1 MSEEKTMR
9 LNQAAR
15 HFNVATTKIV
25 ETLAA
30 KGLSIENNP
39 NFKLNQKQIEV
50 LEKEFRSSL
59 LEKQEATHKSFVSK
73 TLEVKNTK
81 TTEKKKEE
89 EVTPQPTDEKEIKE
103 VKETTPVEDV
113 SPLVD
118 NSKKEETV
126 IKTEETNTQEPEK
139 KLGLSIVGKIDLDAH
154 KNKVQQNKKEKE
166 NTKKDNNTK
175 KEFNKNF
182 NKDKDKQK
190 EFEKKEKEP
199 FVEKDKTKEF
209 VAKNQE
215 IKEETKKVEPI
226 EKQPIVSKEDNIEK
240 KVVDEENLPIELIKA
255 KAETLKGLTV
265 LDKIQLPVDSS
276 RKKGKPVASSD
287 TKGDKKKKRKRIK
300 KNKVETTTN
309 TTNTNNAN
317 KTTNQEVKKDNK
329 TSTTSNTTNNNN
341 NTNNNNK
348 KKRVEKEEPTGKQ
361 IQDQIKATFARM
373 STQKKKSIKKVLKK
387 ERENEENSSDD
398 NSTIRVTEFIS
409 ASDLANLMNA
419 SVNEVISKCLGL
431 GMFVSINQRLDAEA
445 ITIIADEFGYAVEFI
460 SAEEEIEAT
469 MDEQVDNAEDLISR
483 PPIVTVM
490 GHVDHGKTSLLD
502 YIRRTN
508 VVAKESGG
516 ITQHVGAYSV
526 TTENNKKIT
535 FLDTPGHE
543 AFTAMR
549 ARGAKLT
556 DVAIIVVAAD
566 DSVMP
571 QTREAINHAQLAG
584 VPIVIAFSKIDKP
597 AANIDKVKEQLAA
610 ENILVEDWG
619 GKYQCQGIS
628 SKSGLGI
635 NELLE
640 KVLLEAEILDLK
652 ANPEKNAV
660 GAVIDATLDKG
671 RGYVTNI
678 LVQSGTLKVGD
689 IILVGALHGRVKA
702 MTDHTGKPIK
712 KAGPSTPVQIL
723 GLSGAPQAGDKFQ
736 VMNTEREAKEIANKR
751 EQILREQSIRATK
764 RLTLGDIGRR
774 IALGSFKQLNLII
787 KGDVDGSVEAL
798 GDSLLKLSTEEI
810 QVNII
815 QKGVGQI
822 TETDVNLATISDA
835 VIIGFQVRPSNGA
848 KKLAEQEQ
856 VEIRMYS
863 IIYDAINEV
872 KDAMEGMLAPQIEE
886 VIVGNLQIREVFK
899 ISRVGTVAGC
909 MVTDGYIKRQ
919 SKIRIVRDGIVVH
932 TGELDTL
939 KRFKDDVGEVKT
951 GYECGLNIKGFND
964 IEANDNIEVFEQREV
979 KRTL

>member
-59 LEKQEATHKSFVSK
+59 LEKQEATHKSFVAK
-73 TLEVKNTK
+73 TMETK
-81 TTEKKKEE
+81 LNKTAEKKKGEE
-89 EVTPQPTDEKEIKE
+89 PVLEEKEPQEEKE
-103 VKETTPVEDV
+103 SPIVEPVTTPIHTKETTP
-113 SPLVD
+113 
-118 NSKKEETV
+118 KEE
-126 IKTEETNTQEPEK
+126 KLEEKPPQESEK
-139 KLGLSIVGKIDLDAH
+139 KIGLSIVGKIDLDAH
-154 KNKVQQNKKEKE
+154 KKNQQHKKEKE
-166 NTKKDNNTK
+166 K
-175 KEFNKNF
+175 KEAKEQQQKQFKE
-182 NKDKDKQK
+182 KQEKQK
-190 EFEKKEKEP
+190 EQEKKKEKEKEKQVVQKQEIQP
-199 FVEKDKTKEF
+199 PKVEKEE
-209 VAKNQE
+209 VAPATE
-215 IKEETKKVEPI
+215 KVEVKTALETP
-226 EKQPIVSKEDNIEK
+226 EK
-240 KVVDEENLPIELIKA
+240 KLVEKDEENLPIELIKA

-265 LDKIQLPVDSS
+265 LDKIQLPVDTS
-276 RKKGKPVASSD
+276 RRKGKPIASSD
-287 TKGDKKKKRKRIK
+287 TKAEKKKKRKRIK
-300 KNKVETTTN
+300 KNKTTDAKVGTD
-309 TTNTNNAN
+309 AN
-317 KTTNQEVKKDNK
+317 KTSQTN
-329 TSTTSNTTNNNN
+329 NNNN
-341 NTNNNNK
+341 NTNKTSQTNNSNNSNNNK
-348 KKRVEKEEPTGKQ
+348 KKRVEKEEPTGKE

-373 STQKKKSIKKVLKK
+373 GGGNQKKKSIKKVLKK
-387 ERENEENSSDD
+387 ERDKEENQLED

-409 ASDLANLMNA
+409 TSDLANLMNV
-419 SVNEVISKCLGL
+419 SVNEVISKCLAL

-460 SAEEEIEAT
+460 SAEEEIDAGIEETAD
-469 MDEQVDNAEDLISR
+469 DESNLVSR

-516 ITQHVGAYSV
+516 ITQHIGAYSV

-584 VPIVIAFSKIDKP
+584 VPIVFALSKIDKP
-597 AANIDKVKEQLAA
+597 SANPDKIKEQLAT

-619 GKYQCQGIS
+619 GKYQCQAIS
-628 SKSGLGI
+628 SKSGFGI

-640 KVLLEAEILDLK
+640 KVLLEAELLDLK
-652 ANPEKNAV
+652 ANPDKNAV
-660 GAVIDATLDKG
+660 GTVIDATLDKG
-671 RGYVTNI
+671 RGYVTNL
-678 LVQSGTLKVGD
+678 LVQSGTLKIGD
-689 IILVGALHGRVKA
+689 IILVGALYGRVKA

-764 RLTLGDIGRR
+764 RLTLSDIGRR
-774 IALGSFKQLNLII
+774 IALGNFKQLNLII

-798 GDSLLKLSTEEI
+798 ADSLLKLSTEEI
-810 QVNII
+810 QVNVI

-835 VIIGFQVRPSNGA
+835 VIIGFQVRPSNSA

-856 VEIRMYS
+856 VEIRLYS

-886 VIVGNLQIREVFK
+886 VVVGNLQIREVFK
-899 ISRVGTVAGC
+899 ISRVGIVAGC
-909 MVTDGYIKRQ
+909 IVTDGYIKRQ
-919 SKIRIVRDGIVVH
+919 SKIRIIRDGIVIH
-932 TGELDTL
+932 TGELESL
-939 KRFKDDVGEVKT
+939 KRMKDDVSEVKA
-951 GYECGLNIKGFND
+951 GYECGLSIRGFNG
-964 IEANDNIEVFEQREV
+964 IERGDNIEVFEQREV